1 MKNTK
6 YKITFTIPKQD
17 VTYIVD
23 SHILDIAFIEAKN
36 RFKDE
41 TTIDDILSDTTFEYE
56 EIEYDPEDN
65 PPF

>member
-6 YKITFTIPKQD
+6 YKIKFTIPKQD
-17 VTYIVD
+17 LEYIVD
-23 SHILDIAFIEAKN
+23 SSHFDIAFIEAKN

-56 EIEYDPEDN
+56 VIEDDIVL
-65 PPF
+65 

>member
-17 VTYIVD
+17 LEYIVD
-23 SHILDIAFIEAKN
+23 SSHFDIAFIEAKN

-56 EIEYDPEDN
+56 VIEDDIVL
-65 PPF
+65 